1 MWLYKIPF
9 WLDISDTLLLSFA
22 LSPHCHH
29 HLHLWLSIEW
39 DGTVACCNTSK
50 PLLFSSYL
58 SCCSFPQ
65 LNHAISFFF
74 HSSFTLLSPLMFFT
88 FHIYLSSFHVFYKAA
103 LESHA
108 ILLTFPSRLVSST

>member
-9 WLDISDTLLLSFA
+9 WLDISDTQLLSFA

-29 HLHLWLSIEW
+29 CLHLWLSIKW
-39 DGTVACCNTSK
+39 DGTVVCYNASK

-65 LNHAISFFF
+65 LNHTISFLF
-74 HSSFTLLSPLMFFT
+74 HSCFTTHVFM
-88 FHIYLSSFHVFYKAA
+88 FHIYSSSFHVFYKAA

-108 ILLTFPSRLVSST
+108 ILLTFSSRLVSST